1 MRGKKKQYFHNQIA
15 ISSNRIK
22 TAWKIIK
29 DNSGIPQANNIIT
42 KINCDDRT
50 LSNTKDIANAFNK
63 YYTQI
68 AAKLGTENG
77 DANKTLKLLRNT
89 KFDNI
94 MQMEIIPDIE
104 AQIKITIMSLK
115 SKNST
120 GYDEISNRILKHCV
134 KSVSKPLT
142 HIFNNSLFTRIF
154 PERS

>member
-1 MRGKKKQYFHNQIA
+1 
-15 ISSNRIK
+15 
-22 TAWKIIK
+22 
-29 DNSGIPQANNIIT
+29 
-42 KINCDDRT
+42 
-50 LSNTKDIANAFNK
+50 
-63 YYTQI
+63 
-68 AAKLGTENG
+68 
-77 DANKTLKLLRNT
+77 
-89 KFDNI
+89 
-94 MQMEIIPDIE
+94 MEIIPDIE